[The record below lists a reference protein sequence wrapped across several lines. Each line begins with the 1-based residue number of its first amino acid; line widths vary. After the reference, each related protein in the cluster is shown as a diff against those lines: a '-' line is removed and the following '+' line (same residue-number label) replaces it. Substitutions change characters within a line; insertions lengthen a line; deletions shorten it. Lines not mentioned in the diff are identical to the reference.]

1 MENAWNQAKVVTIK
15 EVFIPLKI
23 DTKAGRRANI
33 IKPDD
38 YYANTNL
45 ARLLAKAHMLENKLI
60 NETGIPFGKF
70 CRNHS
75 ISPRY
80 LRAIISLN
88 TLSPRIKK
96 AIMEGYV
103 PQHLSVQEITNYR
116 FPLEWREQEEWW
128 FFEKT
133 EQ

>member
-1 MENAWNQAKVVTIK
+1 MENVGNQAKVVAIK

-45 ARLLAKAHMLENKLI
+45 ARLLAKAHLLENKLI
-60 NETGIPFGKF
+60 SEAGIQFGQF

-88 TLSPRIKK
+88 TLSPKIKK
-96 AIMEGYV
+96 AIMEGYT
-103 PQHLSVQEITNYR
+103 PKHLSVQEITNYR
-116 FPLEWREQEEWW
+116 FPMCWKKQETW
-128 FFEKT
+128 FLSL
-133 EQ
+133 